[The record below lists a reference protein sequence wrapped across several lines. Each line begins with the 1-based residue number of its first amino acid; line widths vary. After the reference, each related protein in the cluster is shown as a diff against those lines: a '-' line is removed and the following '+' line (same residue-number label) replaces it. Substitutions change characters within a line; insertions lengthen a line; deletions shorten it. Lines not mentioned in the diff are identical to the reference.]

1 MSIIRKR
8 IEVIG
13 AKDGKVTRKELNAL
27 FDSGATHSFI
37 RKDIADELAEMSPVP
52 EIYSEFRGATDK
64 ATIKVEGFVPLFA
77 KIKDCVIGGGFMVV
91 KDLKE
96 DMVIGAD
103 ILQTHKLKI
112 DMAKEDI
119 DTSTCEPYHF

>member
-13 AKDGKVTRKELNAL
+13 AKDGKVTRRELNAL
-27 FDSGATHSFI
+27 F
-37 RKDIADELAEMSPVP
+37 
-52 EIYSEFRGATDK
+52 
-64 ATIKVEGFVPLFA
+64 
-77 KIKDCVIGGGFMVV
+77 
-91 KDLKE
+91 DLKE

-119 DTSTCEPYHF
+119 DTSTYEPYHF